1 MTEIR
6 FLKNHIIIL
15 CTLVCLI
22 LGVYL
27 YGQFGFLGKRY
38 TLKKELKAEIKQEQ
52 LTSAKLKKTKKEL
65 EKMPELVKSPEIKGF
80 TTSDE
85 IANELTAMEKK
96 FSAIKVDVTNIAMEE
111 EDYFR
116 DEKLSNEVIRRKVV
130 TMEVVA
136 DSDADLESFIKDIE
150 DNKKRVAKIK
160 SIDYKASI
168 GISDTT
174 SATIEFYMYYVDMDT
189 SDVEETKD

>member
-38 TLKKELKAEIKQEQ
+38 DTKKELRNDIRQEQ
-52 LTSAKLKKTKKEL
+52 ATSIALKQTKSKL
-65 EKMPELVKSPEIKGF
+65 EKMPELVKSEEINGF

-85 IANELTAMEKK
+85 IANELTAIEKK
-96 FSAIKVDVTNIAMEE
+96 FSKINVDVTNIVMEE

-130 TMEVVA
+130 TLDVIA
-136 DSDADLESFIKDIE
+136 DSDDDLEKFIKDVE

-160 SIDYKASI
+160 SIDYRATR
-168 GISDTT
+168 GVSDTT
-174 SATIEFYMYYVDMDT
+174 SATIIFYMYYVDMDT
-189 SDVEETKD
+189 TEAKD

>member
-38 TLKKELKAEIKQEQ
+38 DTKKELRNDIRQEQ
-52 LTSAKLKKTKKEL
+52 ATSIALKKTKSKL
-65 EKMPELVKSPEIKGF
+65 EKMPELVKSEEIKGF

-85 IANELTAMEKK
+85 IANELTAIEKK
-96 FSAIKVDVTNIAMEE
+96 FSKINVDVTNIVMEE

-130 TMEVVA
+130 TLDVIA
-136 DSDADLESFIKDIE
+136 DSDDDLEKFIKDVE

-160 SIDYKASI
+160 SIDYRATR
-168 GISDTT
+168 GVSDTT
-174 SATIEFYMYYVDMDT
+174 SATIVFYMYYVDMDT
-189 SDVEETKD
+189 TETKD

>member
-15 CTLVCLI
+15 YTLVCLI

-38 TLKKELKAEIKQEQ
+38 DTKKELRNDIRQEQ
-52 LTSAKLKKTKKEL
+52 ATSIALKKTKSKL
-65 EKMPELVKSPEIKGF
+65 EKMPELVKSEEIKGF

-85 IANELTAMEKK
+85 IANELTAIEKK
-96 FSAIKVDVTNIAMEE
+96 FSKINVDVTNIVMEE

-130 TMEVVA
+130 TLDVIA
-136 DSDADLESFIKDIE
+136 DSDDDLEKFIKDVE

-160 SIDYKASI
+160 SIDYRATR
-168 GISDTT
+168 GVSDTT
-174 SATIEFYMYYVDMDT
+174 SATIVFYMYYVDMDT
-189 SDVEETKD
+189 TETKD

>member
-38 TLKKELKAEIKQEQ
+38 DTKKELRNDIRQEQ
-52 LTSAKLKKTKKEL
+52 ATSIALKKTKNKL
-65 EKMPELVKSPEIKGF
+65 EKMPELVKSEEIKGF

-85 IANELTAMEKK
+85 IANELTAIEKK
-96 FSAIKVDVTNIAMEE
+96 FSKINVDVTNIVMEE

-130 TMEVVA
+130 TLDVIA
-136 DSDADLESFIKDIE
+136 DSDDDLEKFIKDVE

-160 SIDYKASI
+160 SIDYRATR
-168 GISDTT
+168 GVSDMT
-174 SATIEFYMYYVDMDT
+174 SATIIFYMYYVDMDT
-189 SDVEETKD
+189 TEAKD

>member
-38 TLKKELKAEIKQEQ
+38 DTKKELRNDIRQEQ
-52 LTSAKLKKTKKEL
+52 ATSIALKKTKSKL
-65 EKMPELVKSPEIKGF
+65 EKMPELVKSEEIKGF

-85 IANELTAMEKK
+85 IANELTAIEKK
-96 FSAIKVDVTNIAMEE
+96 FSKINVDVTNIVMEE

-130 TMEVVA
+130 TLDVIA
-136 DSDADLESFIKDIE
+136 DSDDDLEKFIKDVE

-160 SIDYKASI
+160 SIDYRATR
-168 GISDTT
+168 GVSDTT
-174 SATIEFYMYYVDMDT
+174 SATIIFYMYYVDMDT
-189 SDVEETKD
+189 TEAKD

>member
-38 TLKKELKAEIKQEQ
+38 DTKKELRNDIRQEQ
-52 LTSAKLKKTKKEL
+52 ATSIALKKTKNKL
-65 EKMPELVKSPEIKGF
+65 EKMPELVKSEEIKGF

-85 IANELTAMEKK
+85 IANELTAIEKK
-96 FSAIKVDVTNIAMEE
+96 FSKINVDVTNIVMEE

-130 TMEVVA
+130 TLDVIA
-136 DSDADLESFIKDIE
+136 DSDDDLEKFIKDVE

-160 SIDYKASI
+160 SIDYRATR
-168 GISDTT
+168 GVSDTT
-174 SATIEFYMYYVDMDT
+174 SATIVFYMYYVDMDT
-189 SDVEETKD
+189 TETKD

>member
-38 TLKKELKAEIKQEQ
+38 DTKKELRNDIRQEQ
-52 LTSAKLKKTKKEL
+52 ATSIALKQTKSKL
-65 EKMPELVKSPEIKGF
+65 EKMPELVKSEEIKGF

-85 IANELTAMEKK
+85 IANELTAIEKK
-96 FSAIKVDVTNIAMEE
+96 FSKINVDVTNIVMEE

-130 TMEVVA
+130 TLDVIA
-136 DSDADLESFIKDIE
+136 DSDDDLEKFIKDVE

-160 SIDYKASI
+160 SIDYRATR
-168 GISDTT
+168 GVSDTT
-174 SATIEFYMYYVDMDT
+174 SATIIFYMYYVDMDT
-189 SDVEETKD
+189 TEAKD

>member
-38 TLKKELKAEIKQEQ
+38 DTKKELRNDIRQEQ
-52 LTSAKLKKTKKEL
+52 ATSIALKKTKNKL
-65 EKMPELVKSPEIKGF
+65 EKMPELVKSEEIKGF

-85 IANELTAMEKK
+85 IANELTAIEKK
-96 FSAIKVDVTNIAMEE
+96 FSKINVDVTNIVMEE

-130 TMEVVA
+130 TLDVIA
-136 DSDADLESFIKDIE
+136 DSDDDLEKFIKDVE

-160 SIDYKASI
+160 SIDYRATR
-168 GISDTT
+168 GVSDTT
-174 SATIEFYMYYVDMDT
+174 SATIIFYMYYVDMDT
-189 SDVEETKD
+189 TEAKD

>member
-38 TLKKELKAEIKQEQ
+38 DTKKELRNDIRQEQ
-52 LTSAKLKKTKKEL
+52 ATSIALKKTKSKL
-65 EKMPELVKSPEIKGF
+65 EKMPELVKSEEIKGF

-85 IANELTAMEKK
+85 IANELTAIEKK
-96 FSAIKVDVTNIAMEE
+96 FSKINVDVNNIVMEE

-130 TMEVVA
+130 TLDVIA
-136 DSDADLESFIKDIE
+136 DSDDDLEKFIKDVE

-160 SIDYKASI
+160 SIDYRATR
-168 GISDTT
+168 GVSDTT
-174 SATIEFYMYYVDMDT
+174 SATIIFYMYYVDMDT
-189 SDVEETKD
+189 TEVKD

>member
-38 TLKKELKAEIKQEQ
+38 DTKKELRNDIRQEQ
-52 LTSAKLKKTKKEL
+52 ATSIALKKTKSKL
-65 EKMPELVKSPEIKGF
+65 EKMPELVKSEEIKGF

-85 IANELTAMEKK
+85 IANELTAIEKK
-96 FSAIKVDVTNIAMEE
+96 FSKINVDVTNIVMEE

-130 TMEVVA
+130 TLDVIA
-136 DSDADLESFIKDIE
+136 DSDDDLEKFIKDVE

-160 SIDYKASI
+160 SIDYRATR
-168 GISDTT
+168 GVSDTT
-174 SATIEFYMYYVDMDT
+174 SATIIFYMYYVDMDT
-189 SDVEETKD
+189 TEVKD